1 MRRIRPL
8 RTPHFPPV
16 YGRKVSWQD
25 SCEVLLGGVTPYVSV
40 LGFYRT
46 PEYPHAAPEK
56 TYAAAET
63 AVLETEA
70 AETAA
75 LETGEA
81 AETAPEAAAVKRTVA
96 LESGEAAAVE
106 RTVAL
111 ETGEESMALAAS
123 LEAR

>member
-81 AETAPEAAAVKRTVA
+81 AAVKRTVA